1 MAILGINGMG
11 RIGKLTMWNQL
22 SLDVFDSYV
31 INAGREVGAGLED
44 FIDFL
49 VKDSTYGSL
58 DRFLFGYSGR
68 KCEIEITDEAGWA
81 FKINGRSVKVLTTAR
96 NPKEI
101 GWKAHGV
108 KTVVDCTGVFL
119 NPNTPADAPKGSVRG
134 HLEAGAESVI
144 CSAPFKLDKGQ
155 EIPEDAKM
163 VVYGINHKDLES
175 GKHKIISSASCTT
188 TGLSH
193 MMKPLID
200 NDKIGKILTVCMS
213 TIHAATN
220 NQSVLDG
227 VPKKGAKDLRRNRSV
242 MNNIIITSTGA
253 AKALKVV
260 LPELKDVPFM
270 ADSIRVPTNTVSLIS
285 LSLTMEKGVTAE
297 EINEIYKHA
306 SQNGQ
311 KALLHYSDKQNV
323 SCDFRGERASVI
335 IEGVETVAEVS
346 NGGCAP
352 ITHAKIMGWY
362 DNEFGNYVNSLSKLL
377 AHVTQ

>member
-11 RIGKLTMWNQL
+11 RIGKLTFWNQL
-22 SLDVFDSYV
+22 SIDAFEGYV
-31 INAGREVGAGLED
+31 INAGREVGSSLED
-44 FIDFL
+44 FIDFI
-49 VKDSTYGSL
+49 KTDSTYGNL
-58 DRFLFGYSGR
+58 DRFLYGYSG
-68 KCEIEITDEAGWA
+68 KVSVIEDVNYDNWT
-81 FKINGRSVKVLTTAR
+81 FVINGRPVKVLTTAR
-96 NPKEI
+96 NPKDI
-101 GWKAHGV
+101 GWKDHSV
-108 KTVVDCTGVFL
+108 ETVVDCTGVFL

-134 HLEAGAESVI
+134 HLEAGAQRVI
-144 CSAPFKLDKGQ
+144 CSAPFKMDKGADM
-155 EIPEDAKM
+155 PEDAMM
-163 VVYGINHKDLES
+163 VVYGINHEEVDMN
-175 GKHKIISSASCTT
+175 KHRIISSASCTT

-200 NDKIGKILTVCMS
+200 NDKVGKILSVCMS

-220 NQSVLDG
+220 NQMVLDG
-227 VPKKGAKDLRRNRSV
+227 VPAKGAKDLRRNRSV

-285 LSLTMEKGVTAE
+285 LNLTMEKAVTAE
-297 EINEIYKHA
+297 DINEIYKHA
-306 SQNGQ
+306 AQNGQ
-311 KALLHYSDKQNV
+311 RALLHYSDKQNV
-323 SCDFRGERASVI
+323 SCDFRGERASII
-335 IEGVETVAEVS
+335 IEGFETVAEVTE
-346 NGGCAP
+346 GKMP

>member
-11 RIGKLTMWNQL
+11 RIGKLTFWNQL
-22 SLDVFDSYV
+22 SIDTYDGYV
-31 INAGREVGAGLED
+31 INAGRKIGNSIED
-44 FIDFL
+44 FIEFI
-49 VKDSTYGSL
+49 KTDSTYGNL
-58 DRFLFGYSGR
+58 NRFLYGYSGR
-68 KCEIEITDEAGWA
+68 VCNIQHIDPVNWSFE
-81 FKINGRSVKVLTTAR
+81 INGVKVKVLTSAR
-96 NPKEI
+96 NPKDI
-101 GWKAHGV
+101 GWGVHGV

-119 NPNTPADAPKGSVRG
+119 NPNTPVDAKKGSVRG
-134 HLEAGAESVI
+134 HLAAGAEHVI
-144 CSAPFKLDKGQ
+144 CSAPFKMEKG
-155 EIPEDAKM
+155 ETTPEDAKM
-163 VVYGINHKDLES
+163 IVYGINHKDADLE
-175 GKHKIISSASCTT
+175 KHRILSAASCTT

-200 NDKIGKILTVCMS
+200 NEKVGKILSVCMS

-220 NQSVLDG
+220 NQMVLDG
-227 VPKKGAKDLRRNRSV
+227 VPGKGAKDLRRNRSV

-285 LSLTMEKGVTAE
+285 LTLMMEKAVTAGE
-297 EINEIYKHA
+297 LNEIYKEA

-311 KALLHYSDKQNV
+311 RALLHYSDKQNV

-335 IEGVETVAEVS
+335 IEGFETVAEVTE
-346 NGGCAP
+346 GKTP